1 MHSKLFKK
9 LAACICSAVMA
20 VSLMAT
26 PVFANGNGGNGG
38 GYTGNSQQSM
48 GTSATLNLS
57 VTDTAKADKAFADG
71 TGLDGLT
78 YGDGKL
84 TWDGGIALSAKTQR
98 EQEKQVDTFFNRANS
113 AGFSSEATN
122 GMTNLLSE
130 CDGAATV
137 NMSILLV
144 NHVFDETK
152 GDVVGGMRIL
162 DGFLPYINTIIG
174 IGAILLISLLVLS
187 TVIDLACIGLP
198 AVRDAMLSAG
208 DKEGGGGGGKKP
220 KAITYAA
227 WATIS
232 EVEGGES
239 GKGSGKNAYLV
250 YFKKRIFDYII
261 LGIAISFL
269 LIGGF
274 SGFVKIFMEIGNGL
288 IN

>member
-9 LAACICSAVMA
+9 LAACICSAMMA

-26 PVFANGNGGNGG
+26 PVFANGNGGD
-38 GYTGNSQQSM
+38 YTGNSQQSS

-57 VTDTAKADKAFADG
+57 VTDTAKADKAFKEG
-71 TGLDGLT
+71 TGIDGLT
-78 YGDGKL
+78 YDSGKL
-84 TWDGGIALSAKTQR
+84 TWDGGVKLSEKTQR
-98 EQEKQVDTFFNRANS
+98 EQEKQVNTFFDRANS

-208 DKEGGGGGGKKP
+208 DKEGGGGGGGKKP

-250 YFKKRIFDYII
+250 YFKKRVFDYII